1 MSEAE
6 RLHPKKDLLTVEVED
21 YYHAGALQGIIPRG
35 HWYRFEK
42 RLEQNTLKAL
52 ELIERFQI
60 RCTFF
65 VRGWIA
71 ETLPH
76 IAREIAR
83 RGHELASNG
92 YYHRPITDMTP
103 SEFREDL
110 LRARDAIERA
120 SGARVLGHR
129 FARQWFAPPALWA
142 LQILAEEGFSY
153 DSSFVPMFLP
163 FRWDAW
169 RRFAHRHRFGDR
181 ELWEFPISTCNI
193 LGWMIP
199 ISGGFSR
206 QLPHGM
212 MKQLVEHWHQTVD
225 SPFVMYFHVWGLD
238 PEQPRISAASP
249 IARIR
254 QYRNLDRMGGI
265 LEEYFKTYRFVGM
278 AEYLGLSVGRD
289 SVASSRADPDV
300 RVHASAADRSAG
312 DERPRTGLRRRA
324 LGQPEQPA
332 RTPVTIV
339 VPCFNEELTVSYLSN
354 TLQSLETALEGQ
366 YELLFIFVDDAS
378 TDGTPGALHEAF
390 GSRPNCAIFRHTRN
404 LGVAGAILTGIRHSK
419 TDIVCSIDCDCSY
432 DPHELEQMIPLLTEG
447 VAMVTASPYHPSGKV
462 TNAPAWRLTLSKT
475 ASFFYRCVLR
485 QKLSTYTSC
494 FRVYRKN
501 AVVELRLTEGGFLG
515 VAEML
520 GRLDLSG
527 AKIVEY
533 PATLYVRLLGRSKM
547 KVLRAIA
554 GHVRLLARL
563 LAMRMLGRD
572 VWGSGTPEKA
582 VIAPA
587 HVAPVSPS
595 AVTSQEDRP

>member
-1 MSEAE
+1 MSEAA
-6 RLHPKKDLLTVEVED
+6 RVRPKQDLLTVEVED

-52 ELIERFQI
+52 DLIERFQI

-71 ETLPH
+71 DTLPH
-76 IAREIAR
+76 IVREIAR
-83 RGHELASNG
+83 RGHELGSNG
-92 YYHRPITDMTP
+92 YYHRPLIDMTP

-129 FARQWFAPPALWA
+129 FARRWFAPPALWA
-142 LQILAEEGFSY
+142 LQILAEEGYAY
-153 DSSFVPMFLP
+153 DSSFVPLFLP

-169 RRFAHRHRFGDR
+169 RRFAYRHRFGER

-199 ISGGFSR
+199 ISGGYSR
-206 QLPHGM
+206 QLPHGV
-212 MKQLVEHWHQTVD
+212 MKRMVERWHRTAD

-265 LEEYFKTYRFVGM
+265 LEEYFKTYQFVGM

-289 SVASSRADPDV
+289 SVASSRTEPDV
-300 RVHASAADRSAG
+300 MVHATAADRSAD
-312 DERPRTGLRRRA
+312 DERPRTGLRRA
-324 LGQPEQPA
+324 PGQPA
-332 RTPVTIV
+332 RSDRTPVTIV

-354 TLQSLETALEGQ
+354 TLQSLETALDSQ
-366 YELLFIFVDDAS
+366 YELRFIFVDDAS
-378 TDGTPGALHEAF
+378 TDGTAGALQKAF
-390 GSRPNCAIFRHTRN
+390 GSRPNCVILRHARN

-462 TNAPAWRLTLSKT
+462 MNAPAWRLTLSRM
-475 ASFFYRCVLR
+475 ASLLYRCVLR

-494 FRVYRKN
+494 FRVYRKS
-501 AVVELRLTEGGFLG
+501 AVGELRLTEGGFLG

-520 GRLDLSG
+520 GRLDLAG

-563 LAMRMLGRD
+563 LAVRMLGRD
-572 VWGSGTPEKA
+572 VRGSGTLEKA
-582 VIAPA
+582 LIAPA
-587 HVAPVSPS
+587 NVARVSPS
-595 AVTSQEDRP
+595 AVTSHEERP